1 MRGNIKSLRVGKA
14 LKDKKVIKDKKGNW
28 YLFVNLVLIVALLI
42 GIWTKSSAWEAK
54 FEIGNLLLF
63 IIIVN
68 TILLFKDFI
77 LVSYPSK
84 KERSSGRKAKS
95 LMPLRAYINSTSTI
109 DDNLLK
115 TSIQKLKEISECE
128 YLEIAVLDK
137 AQSNTLVSVG
147 EQPQLLAGTRFIIN
161 DGILSI
167 KHSGQLGAEEVC
179 KITEEH
185 KPIKFKSKLT
195 RLRAALIPL
204 NLSNARLGIC
214 LFYNSKPPFSPR
226 ISLTNTGFFLET
238 LISMVENSHNQVGG
252 YKDKTTG
259 LILYKNYEELVDNEL
274 ERSERYEQE
283 MSLLTIKI
291 TDFDK
296 LQDSEKPLISKNIA
310 SAMKQSLRRFDLM
323 FYGKEAGSYYAL
335 LTESGVEEA
344 EGIAR
349 RLQKEFNKLIKK
361 LQLSDDKKLI
371 LVIGSAT
378 YQTDATHSM
387 GLIEK
392 SADAC
397 AMAIENNIDFKAF
410 SGNQKQNKKSESKK

>member
-1 MRGNIKSLRVGKA
+1 M
-14 LKDKKVIKDKKGNW
+14 KDKKVIKDKKGNW

-84 KERSSGRKAKS
+84 KDRNPRNKPKS
-95 LMPLRAYINSTSTI
+95 LMPLRAYINSTSII

-115 TSIQKLKEISECE
+115 TSIQKLKELSECE
-128 YLEIAVLDK
+128 YIEITVLDK

-147 EQPQLLAGTRFIIN
+147 EQPQLLTGTRFIFN
-161 DGILSI
+161 EGALSI
-167 KHSGQLGAEEVC
+167 KHSGQLGLEEVC

-185 KPIKFKSKLT
+185 KPIKFKSALT
-195 RLRAALIPL
+195 RLKAVIVPL
-204 NLSNARLGIC
+204 NLSNARLGVC
-214 LFYNSKPPFSPR
+214 LFYNSKPPFIPK
-226 ISLTNTGFFLET
+226 ISLANTGFFLET
-238 LISMVENSHNQVGG
+238 LISMIENSHNQVGG
-252 YKDKTTG
+252 YKDKATG

-397 AMAIENNIDFKAF
+397 ATAIENNIDFKAF

>member
-1 MRGNIKSLRVGKA
+1 M
-14 LKDKKVIKDKKGNW
+14 KDKNVVKDKKGNL

-42 GIWTKSSAWEAK
+42 GIWTKTSAWEAK
-54 FEIGNLLLF
+54 FDIGNLILF

-84 KERSSGRKAKS
+84 KEKASRRKAKS
-95 LMPLRAYINSTSTI
+95 LMPIRAFVNSSAI

-115 TSIQKLKEISECE
+115 NSIQKLKEISECE
-128 YLEIAVLDK
+128 YVEITVLDK
-137 AQSNTLVSVG
+137 AQSTLLVSAG
-147 EQPQLLAGTRFIIN
+147 DQPQLLAGTRFIIN
-161 DGILSI
+161 DKVLSI
-167 KHSGQLGAEEVC
+167 KHSGQLGTEEIC
-179 KITEEH
+179 TINEEH
-185 KPIKFKSKLT
+185 KPIRFKSALT

-214 LFYNSKPPFSPR
+214 LFYNSKKPYIPR
-226 ISLTNTGFFLET
+226 ISLNNTGFFLET
-238 LISMVENSHNQVGG
+238 LISMVENSQNQVGG
-252 YKDKTTG
+252 YKDKATG

-335 LTESGVEEA
+335 LTESGVDEA

-349 RLQKEFNKLIKK
+349 RLQKEFNKLVKK
-361 LQLSDDKKLI
+361 LQLSNDKKLI

-410 SGNQKQNKKSESKK
+410 SGTQKQIKKSESKK

>member
-1 MRGNIKSLRVGKA
+1 M
-14 LKDKKVIKDKKGNW
+14 KDKNVIKDKKSNW

-42 GIWTKSSAWEAK
+42 GIWTKTSAWEAK

-84 KERSSGRKAKS
+84 KDRISRRKAKS
-95 LMPLRAYINSTSTI
+95 LMPLRAFINSATV

-137 AQSNTLVSVG
+137 AQSTTLVSVG
-147 EQPQLLAGTRFIIN
+147 EQPQLLAGTRFILN
-161 DGILSI
+161 DGVLSI
-167 KHSGQLGAEEVC
+167 KHSGQLGAEEIC

-185 KPIKFKSKLT
+185 KPIRFKSKLT

-214 LFYNSKPPFSPR
+214 LFYNSKPPYSPR
-226 ISLTNTGFFLET
+226 ISLSNTGFFLET
-238 LISMVENSHNQVGG
+238 LISTIENSHNQVGG
-252 YKDKTTG
+252 YKDKATG

-344 EGIAR
+344 EGIAK

-361 LQLSDDKKLI
+361 LQLSNDKKLI

-410 SGNQKQNKKSESKK
+410 SGNQKPQNKKSESKK

>member
-1 MRGNIKSLRVGKA
+1 M
-14 LKDKKVIKDKKGNW
+14 KDKKDKIITNDKKGNW

-42 GIWTKSSAWEAK
+42 GIWKDGNAVFDTKIETR
-54 FEIGNLLLF
+54 F
-63 IIIVN
+63 IIIFIIIIN
-68 TILLFKDFI
+68 TLLLFKDFI
-77 LVSYPSK
+77 LVSHSSQKEESSK
-84 KERSSGRKAKS
+84 KRKPIKS
-95 LMPLRAYINSTSTI
+95 LNPLRAFVNSTTNV
-109 DDNLLK
+109 DDKLLK
-115 TSIQKLKEISECE
+115 DSIDKLKEISGSE
-128 YLEIAVLDK
+128 YIEIVILDK
-137 AQSNTLVSVG
+137 AQSKTLVSTG
-147 EQPQLLAGTRFIIN
+147 DQPQLLAGTRFTVN
-161 DGILSI
+161 EGVLSI
-167 KHSGQLGAEEVC
+167 KHSGQLG
-179 KITEEH
+179 TEEIS
-185 KPIKFKSKLT
+185 KKTMEYRPIKFKSKLT
-195 RLRAALIPL
+195 RLRLAIVPL
-204 NLSNARLGIC
+204 NLSNARLGLC
-214 LFYNSKPPFSPR
+214 LFFSSKTPYLPN
-226 ISLTNTGFFLET
+226 ISLNNAGFFLES
-238 LISMVENSHNQVGG
+238 LITMVENTHNQVGG

-296 LQDSEKPLISKNIA
+296 LKDSDKPLISKNIA

-361 LQLSDDKKLI
+361 LQLDDDIKPM

-378 YQTDATHSM
+378 YQTDATHSV

-397 AMAIENNIDFKAF
+397 QTAIENNTDFKAF
-410 SGNQKQNKKSESKK
+410 SVNQKQIKKTESKK